1 MSEQQVPQQAPEAPA
16 SGSAGSG
23 GTGSGGAG
31 SGEFRARVEK
41 LLGDILGLMGFPARL
56 DMQDAADGSLS
67 VALHFEA
74 GPPPGVENGRRS
86 QVVDSLQ
93 FLLNKMMH
101 RPGVERR
108 WVVLGAGAHPEP
120 RQRREP
126 QAAQAPA
133 GAAPAAAAPP
143 APAPAAPRPP
153 PQAAAPAPAQAKA
166 PRGGAQAQAPRAA
179 AAPRTDGDERTVAV
193 EEDAALREAV
203 RQLAGKS
210 GSLGRF
216 YALAAMKLE
225 DRARVLKAV
234 EGVGGTKVTVEGEGR
249 NRRVVFTPDKP
260 APLPKKSLLP
270 DDDEDDFDE

>member
-1 MSEQQVPQQAPEAPA
+1 VSEQGSQQAPAAPVAGDAAA
-16 SGSAGSG
+16 SD
-23 GTGSGGAG
+23 
-31 SGEFRARVEK
+31 FRPRVET
-41 LLGDILGLMGFPARL
+41 LLGDILGMMGFPARL
-56 DMQDAADGSLS
+56 DMQDTADGSLS

-101 RPGVERR
+101 RPGVARR

-126 QAAQAPA
+126 QAAQAQAAVAPA
-133 GAAPAAAAPP
+133 PAAPAS
-143 APAPAAPRPP
+143 AAPRPP
-153 PQAAAPAPAQAKA
+153 PQAAAAPAQAPAKA
-166 PRGGAQAQAPRAA
+166 PQRGAQAPAARAAPAPRA
-179 AAPRTDGDERTVAV
+179 DSDERTVTV
-193 EEDAALREAV
+193 EEDAALREAA

-216 YALAAMKLE
+216 YALVAMKLE
-225 DRARVLKAV
+225 DRARVVRAV
-234 EGVGGTKVTVEGEGR
+234 EGVEGVKVTVEGEGR

-260 APLPKKSLLP
+260 APLPKRSLLP

>member
-1 MSEQQVPQQAPEAPA
+1 MSEQQQGSEQAPEAPA
-16 SGSAGSG
+16 SG
-23 GTGSGGAG
+23 GAA
-31 SGEFRARVEK
+31 SSDFRPRVEK

-67 VALHFEA
+67 VALHFDA

-126 QAAQAPA
+126 QAAQP
-133 GAAPAAAAPP
+133 PAAAAP
-143 APAPAAPRPP
+143 ASPAPAAPRPP
-153 PQAAAPAPAQAKA
+153 PQAAAPAQAPAKA
-166 PRGGAQAQAPRAA
+166 PQRGAQAPASRPAPAPRAD
-179 AAPRTDGDERTVAV
+179 TDERTVTV
-193 EEDAALREAV
+193 EEDAALREAA

-210 GSLGRF
+210 ASLGRF

-225 DRARVLKAV
+225 DRARVLRAV
-234 EGVGGTKVTVEGEGR
+234 EGMEGLKATVEGEGR